1 MPPFVILMYALIASK
16 IIYAIVILILA
27 QQTPGAETL
36 WQIASWVF
44 IIIAAMHLRLLLP
57 YRQEKVKESQNP
69 QSRSAFFIFW
79 NALLES
85 PVIYLLVCGLLS
97 IFMEPI
103 VPYTV
108 IIPVIIWAI
117 ISTYIGINSL
127 NTFASQIP
135 IGELFSNDQ
144 NTIMQNNQKLIKTLL
159 PSQIIWIIWLVIS
172 LVLIMQ

>member
-1 MPPFVILMYALIASK
+1 MHALIASK
-16 IIYAIVILILA
+16 IIYAIVILVLA

-36 WQIASWVF
+36 WQIVSWVF

-85 PVIYLLVCGLLS
+85 PVIHLLVCGLLS

-103 VPYTV
+103 LPYTV

-117 ISTYIGINSL
+117 ISTYLGINSL
-127 NTFASQIP
+127 NTLASQIP
-135 IGELFSNDQ
+135 IGELFSSDQ
-144 NTIMQNNQKLIKTLL
+144 NTIMQNNPKLIKALL
-159 PSQIIWIIWLVIS
+159 PSLVIWFIGLIIS
-172 LVLIMQ
+172 LFFIMQ